1 MIAVRWAASQAAP
14 LGVVADHMAPGLA
27 LAVPGPDQDLLDLD
41 LGRAGRLRDRQRH
54 HAGGVGEYGLA
65 HLGIAALAGAENVP
79 DSARLQFGERPRADH
94 AAVGDD
100 ADPADT
106 EARTQAVDHRQ
117 QRLDVGDVARPGFRA
132 EGTAVAV
139 DDHADHHLFQFRPVV
154 LGLAAPPER
163 LATLAVEVEGGGIEE
178 HQVEVVERVA
188 SSREQPLL
196 HQVLDRPRRPGASL
210 LVGQLL
216 TQPGDRPVQVVQ
228 VDAVEPGNPV
238 ALRPLVAGP
247 VGAGDAQPV
256 QHAGE
261 DRPLHREL
269 EPALCQQPLDH
280 RPAAGL
286 APQTLEDQRR
296 ADAPAV
302 DQKPIAIT
310 QGGQHQGGF
319 GQAGAGLQQLIELAS
334 VQPILS
340 PPRRGDDMLPNGA
353 AIAAALDDLQIRA
366 PTNGFAAEEHAGL
379 VGCTTPMHQT
389 PAAVNAFYA
398 SLMALH
404 FWPIF
409 DSRPLRTEEI
419 RRFPPASAAKTVE
432 LQLDIQYKGS
442 AWF

>member
-1 MIAVRWAASQAAP
+1 MTSISVVPAAFGIDSGTMP
-14 LGVVADHMAPGLA
+14 VVSASTVSRTSASLRSR
-27 LAVPGPDQDLLDLD
+27 VPRMYP
-41 LGRAGRLRDRQRH
+41 
-54 HAGGVGEYGLA
+54 
-65 HLGIAALAGAENVP
+65 I
-79 DSARLQFGERPRADH
+79 PRASSS
-94 AAVGDD
+94 ASVRAPIMPRS
-100 ADPADT
+100 ATTQNPADT

-261 DRPLHREL
+261 DRPLHRGTGQRVADDVHVADERVPVCRRPRLERRQGQRHEL
-269 EPALCQQPLDH
+269 VEKASSHRHIESKRHALQDARSGLPKHPVEREDTDDADHQPFDRLETGVG
-280 RPAAGL
+280 RAG
-286 APQTLEDQRR
+286 
-296 ADAPAV
+296 
-302 DQKPIAIT
+302 
-310 QGGQHQGGF
+310 
-319 GQAGAGLQQLIELAS
+319 
-334 VQPILS
+334 
-340 PPRRGDDMLPNGA
+340 
-353 AIAAALDDLQIRA
+353 
-366 PTNGFAAEEHAGL
+366 
-379 VGCTTPMHQT
+379 
-389 PAAVNAFYA
+389 
-398 SLMALH
+398 
-404 FWPIF
+404 
-409 DSRPLRTEEI
+409 
-419 RRFPPASAAKTVE
+419 
-432 LQLDIQYKGS
+432 
-442 AWF
+442 